1 METVIVGWPAGRI
14 ERMAYDRLVQRAPS
28 SAIGSPRSISTPS
41 GSPAMTPAERAAH
54 HEAQPLVTELVA
66 EHAAAVQR
74 AEVLAFLYP
83 TTAGVLPAVV
93 KGWLERWM
101 VPGVAFVFDERTNR
115 VRPGLRNIRRIVGVA
130 TYPGGRASRWIGG
143 DGGRRIILRALRLN
157 TGLRTSTDWLG
168 LHHRDTVGDAERDA
182 FLNSIDAAAASW

>member
-14 ERMAYDRLVQRAPS
+14 ERMAYDRLVERCTALGHRVT
-28 SAIGSPRSISTPS
+28 AIDLHALGF
-41 GSPAMTPAERAAH
+41 SPAMTPAERAAY
-54 HEAQPLVTELVA
+54 HEAQPLVTDLVA
-66 EHAAAVQR
+66 EHAEAVQR

-93 KGWLERWM
+93 KGWLERVM

-143 DGGRRIILRALRLN
+143 DGGRRIILRA
-157 TGLRTSTDWLG
+157 S
-168 LHHRDTVGDAERDA
+168 V
-182 FLNSIDAAAASW
+182 